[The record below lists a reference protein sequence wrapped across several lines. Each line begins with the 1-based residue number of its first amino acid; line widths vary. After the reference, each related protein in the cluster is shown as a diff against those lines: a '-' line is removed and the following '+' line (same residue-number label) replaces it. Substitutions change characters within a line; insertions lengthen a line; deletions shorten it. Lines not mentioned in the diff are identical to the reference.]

1 MLRLFIEVWRDTLE
15 FLFDY
20 GLFLAKAVT
29 IVVAFALVVGLIA
42 GAAMRQKPKKGE
54 FQFTDLSD
62 DYRQLQ
68 TELQGELLDKKA
80 LKRWSKQQKK
90 AETTE
95 SLPTTFVIDFH
106 GSMAA
111 AEVDALREE
120 VTAVLAVATPEDEV
134 FVRLESGGGV
144 VHGYGLG
151 ASQLDRIRQRGINL
165 TVAVDKV
172 AASGGYMMACIA
184 NRIIAAPFAIIGSIG
199 VLAQLPNF
207 HKLLQKNDIDFEQF
221 TAGEFKRTV
230 TLFGE
235 NTEKGRQKFQ
245 QELEQT
251 HQLFKDHVFAHRDV
265 LNMAEVA
272 TGEYWLGRQALE
284 LKLID
289 VLQTS
294 DDYLIEQIATRRVM
308 QVKFQQKKKLAER
321 MGAGAA
327 VALDQLWQK
336 LSSFQWQK

>member
-1 MLRLFIEVWRDTLE
+1 ME

-20 GLFLAKAVT
+20 GLFLAKAAT
-29 IVVAFALVVGLIA
+29 IVVAIALIVGIIA

-54 FQFTDLSD
+54 FQFTDLSEE
-62 DYRQLQ
+62 YHQLQ
-68 TELQGELLDKKA
+68 AELQKELLDKKA
-80 LKRWSKQQKK
+80 FKRWHKRQKK
-90 AETTE
+90 RDADA
-95 SLPTTFVIDFH
+95 LVPTTFVIDFH

-111 AEVDALREE
+111 GEVDALREE
-120 VTAVLAVATPEDEV
+120 VTAVLAVAAPQDDV
-134 FVRLESGGGV
+134 LVRLESGGGV

-151 ASQLDRIRQRGINL
+151 ASQLDRIRQQGISL

-199 VLAQLPNF
+199 VLAQMPNF
-207 HKLLQKNDIDFEQF
+207 HKLLKKNNIDFEQF

-235 NTEKGRQKFQ
+235 NTDKGRQKFQ

-251 HQLFKDHVFAHRDV
+251 HHLFKDHVFSHRDV
-265 LNMAEVA
+265 LNMDEVA

-284 LKLID
+284 LKLVD
-289 VLQTS
+289 ALQTS
-294 DDYLIEQIATRRVM
+294 DDYLIEQIASRRVM
-308 QVKFQQKKKLAER
+308 QVKYQQKKKLAER

-327 VALDQLWQK
+327 TGLEQLWQK
-336 LSSFQWQK
+336 LSSLHWYK